1 MWEKIVYN
9 FLISAE
15 ALVHNKTR
23 SLLTSLGIIFGV
35 ASVIAMLAIGS
46 GAQQEILRQIRLL
59 GATNIIVTPV
69 TEQTE
74 GGVTDDASTEDDAS
88 EEEGES
94 RSPYTPGLT
103 LADAQSISAL
113 VPGVKAVS
121 PEVVVETNALR
132 AGYQR
137 SIKLVGVDRAYFD
150 DGGLELSE
158 GMGFTDQQMLDSS
171 PVAIIGHDVRTRFF
185 AGENPIGKRIK
196 CGTLWLTV
204 VGVMGER
211 NVDSQNLERLGIRN
225 YDLDIYSPIS
235 TVLLR
240 YENRALVNKELIQDA
255 ERDRRRNRFEVGNYH
270 QLDRLVIRVDEAEQ
284 MRPVADVVQ
293 RMLARRH
300 FGVVDFEVII
310 PEALMQQERRT
321 QTIFN
326 VVLAAIASISLIVGG
341 IGIMNIML
349 ASVMERIRE
358 IGVRRAI
365 GATRQDVILQF
376 LIEAMTISFAGGI
389 IGIILGVS
397 MSLIIEQTA
406 DIETQITWW
415 SVLLSFAVSVSIGLI
430 FGLLP
435 AKRAAEHD
443 PVYALRHE

>member
-69 TEQTE
+69 SEQTE
-74 GGVTDDASTEDDAS
+74 GGVTDDTAADEGSVD
-88 EEEGES
+88 EEGEA
-94 RSPYTPGLT
+94 RAPYTPGLT
-103 LADAQSISAL
+103 LADAESIGRL
-113 VPGVKAVS
+113 VPGIDAVS
-121 PEVVVETNALR
+121 PEVVVETTALR

-137 SIKLVGVDRAYFD
+137 SIKLVGVDQAYFE
-150 DGGLELSE
+150 DGGLELAE
-158 GMGFTDQQMLDSS
+158 GMRFTDQQMYDAA

-185 AGENPIGKRIK
+185 AGVNPIGKRIK
-196 CGTLWLTV
+196 CGSLWLTV
-204 VGVMGER
+204 IGVMGER
-211 NVDSQNLERLGIRN
+211 NVEAQNLERLGIRN
-225 YDLDIYSPIS
+225 YDLDIYSPIT

-240 YENRALVNKELIQDA
+240 FENRALVNRELIRDA
-255 ERDRRRNRFEVGNYH
+255 DRDRRRGRFEVGNYH
-270 QLDRLVIRVDEAEQ
+270 QLDRLVIRVNEAEQ

-300 FGVVDFEVII
+300 FGVIDFEVII

-376 LIEAMTISFAGGI
+376 LIEAMTISFAGGL

-406 DIETQITWW
+406 DIETQIT
-415 SVLLSFAVSVSIGLI
+415 
-430 FGLLP
+430 
-435 AKRAAEHD
+435 
-443 PVYALRHE
+443 